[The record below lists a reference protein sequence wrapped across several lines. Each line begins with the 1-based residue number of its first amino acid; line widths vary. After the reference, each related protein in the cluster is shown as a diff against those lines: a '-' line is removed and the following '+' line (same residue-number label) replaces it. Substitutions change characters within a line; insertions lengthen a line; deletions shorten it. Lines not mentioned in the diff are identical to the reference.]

1 VSKPDYQNHKTALT
15 AQEKLRIAVAVLID
29 GVPQHVVAALFG
41 VNSGRIA
48 EAVAT
53 IRKAL
58 EEDSEERQEQAKA
71 A

>member
-1 VSKPDYQNHKTALT
+1 VSKPDYQDHKTALT
-15 AQEKLRIAVAVLID
+15 PQEKLRIAVAVLID

-53 IRKAL
+53 IRNAL
-58 EEDSEERQEQAKA
+58 EEDSGERHEDARRA
-71 A
+71 